1 MADEMLN
8 DLVELCAQRDSTYAL
23 LARLYRVEVDQPL
36 LDGLHATRFPAATG
50 STKANAGYRALAE
63 YLSNIDERSTTEL
76 AVDFARVFIGYG
88 VDSYAAAFPFESV
101 YTSEKRLKMQE
112 ARDEVLAIY
121 HAYGLDKSSEWEES
135 EDHVAAELEFMQ
147 VLCARTTEALKAG
160 DEDKAAQLLQTQKK
174 FLEDNPDFDYDQDVA
189 DATKVADAMK
199 AEGWEF
205 ASHTWGHMNATERSA
220 EDLKTDD
227 QKWKSY
233 VAPILGDTD
242 MIIFAFGA
250 DIGDW
255 SGYSSDNPKFQ
266 YYKSAGYDYFCNVD
280 SSQYFVQIT
289 DQYFRQGRRNL
300 DGYRMYYNPE
310 MLSDL
315 FDVADVWD
323 SSRPTPVPQ
332 M

>member
-147 VLCARTTEALKAG
+147 VLCTRTTEALKAG
-160 DEDKAAQLLQTQKK
+160 DENKAAQLLQTQKN
-174 FLEDNPDFDYDQDVA
+174 FLEDHLASWTPMMTVDMRRLAKTKFYLGLA
-189 DATKVADAMK
+189 DLTD
-199 AEGWEF
+199 GF
-205 ASHTWGHMNATERSA
+205 LA
-220 EDLKTDD
+220 EDEAFLNE
-227 QKWKSY
+227 
-233 VAPILGDTD
+233 VLGD
-242 MIIFAFGA
+242 
-250 DIGDW
+250 
-255 SGYSSDNPKFQ
+255 
-266 YYKSAGYDYFCNVD
+266 
-280 SSQYFVQIT
+280 
-289 DQYFRQGRRNL
+289 
-300 DGYRMYYNPE
+300 E
-310 MLSDL
+310 E
-315 FDVADVWD
+315 
-323 SSRPTPVPQ
+323 
-332 M
+332 

>member
-121 HAYGLDKSSEWEES
+121 RANLLKKGEEWNDC
-135 EDHVAAELEFMQ
+135 EDHIALELEFMQ
-147 VLCARTTEALKAG
+147 VMSERTAKALKEGKEDEAVEMLKTQRAFVGQHLANWVPMFVSDIKYFSQTDLYIGAGELLLGFVQTEVEAL
-160 DEDKAAQLLQTQKK
+160 D
-174 FLEDNPDFDYDQDVA
+174 
-189 DATKVADAMK
+189 
-199 AEGWEF
+199 
-205 ASHTWGHMNATERSA
+205 
-220 EDLKTDD
+220 DL
-227 QKWKSY
+227 
-233 VAPILGDTD
+233 
-242 MIIFAFGA
+242 
-250 DIGDW
+250 
-255 SGYSSDNPKFQ
+255 
-266 YYKSAGYDYFCNVD
+266 
-280 SSQYFVQIT
+280 
-289 DQYFRQGRRNL
+289 L
-300 DGYRMYYNPE
+300 DGV
-310 MLSDL
+310 D
-315 FDVADVWD
+315 A
-323 SSRPTPVPQ
+323 
-332 M
+332 